1 MSYQLKLIHDLALD
15 YPYQIAN
22 FPASIKYHHNQRGGW
37 GQHIGEVTKIMH
49 NINNVE
55 CLGLNPDDCTL
66 AAFLHDFAKLESYKE
81 LPDGTFDK
89 LENRWKL
96 MDPETWTVVK
106 CAEKGVVL
114 PENQVN
120 ALLMAEGGW
129 SAFARTTNRYCQP
142 ASGSLATVLHCADMI
157 SSQILSNLG
166 HAKAA

>member
-1 MSYQLKLIHDLALD
+1 MSYQLKLIYDLSLD
-15 YPYQIAN
+15 YPYQIEH

-37 GQHIGEVTKIMH
+37 KQHIAEVTDVMF
-49 NINNVE
+49 NINAVE
-55 CLGLNPDDCTL
+55 SLGLSGEDMKL
-66 AAFLHDFAKLESYKE
+66 AAFLHDFAKLESYNE
-81 LPDGTFDK
+81 LPDGTFGK
-89 LENRWKL
+89 LVGRWKL
-96 MDPETWTVVK
+96 MDPETWTTIK

-142 ASGSLATVLHCADMI
+142 ASAPLATVLHCADMI